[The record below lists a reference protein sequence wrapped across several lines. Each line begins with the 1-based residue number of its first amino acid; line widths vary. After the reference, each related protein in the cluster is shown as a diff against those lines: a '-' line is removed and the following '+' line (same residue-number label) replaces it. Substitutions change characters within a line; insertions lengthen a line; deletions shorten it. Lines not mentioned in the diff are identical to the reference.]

1 MLNIFFFVISDE
13 NRIIKKG
20 KISLE
25 KVQEM
30 VATHKLDPEKNT
42 PTILAQYY
50 ALDLGMKLNLALVQL
65 RVAIY
70 LC

>member
-1 MLNIFFFVISDE
+1 MTDLYFLNIFPDE
-13 NRIIKKG
+13 SRNIKKG

-30 VATHKLDPEKNT
+30 VATYKSDPEKHT

-50 ALDLGMKLNLALVQL
+50 ALDLGK
-65 RVAIY
+65 
-70 LC
+70 